1 MSTEQLQKV
10 ILKADYA
17 RRFPDPLNVVQDE
30 ESFNIEHH
38 ILLCRAIDVPSGI
51 SKKPNP
57 REQRIDLGIYRD
69 VQESLEDTADLSFH
83 LKNKGITLFAHR
95 VDYSE
100 DKRVA
105 TVYMGENDGIAD
117 GAHTYE
123 IMLDSQS
130 KATCPEGQYV
140 KFEVITGIPSRMMVD
155 ITGGLNT
162 AVQVQE
168 ASLANLEGRFDWIKE
183 TIQDMPYADR
193 VAFKQNE
200 KKDVDIRDI
209 VAFLTLFNVENEELK
224 DRHPKEAYTSKAA
237 CLRLYREHQESYEM
251 LRPILKDVLYLHDYI
266 QLKARDVYNEEKGG
280 HARAMKGVFESKK
293 RGRFRFVFIDQESE
307 CRLYDGALY
316 PIFGAMRFLVEKKPG
331 NSQYSWKLSSFEE
344 VKSFFDK
351 VAADMVET
359 TYKTSLIYG
368 RKPNPIGKDDNH
380 WDNLYKTIKVAY
392 LEKRP
397 H

>member
-1 MSTEQLQKV
+1 MSNEQLQKV
-10 ILKADYA
+10 ILKADYS
-17 RRFPDPLNVVQDE
+17 RRFPDPLNIIQDD
-30 ESFNIEHH
+30 ESLNLEHH
-38 ILLCRAIDVPSGI
+38 VLLCRAIDIPSGI

-83 LKNKGITLFAHR
+83 LKNKGLTLFAHR

-105 TVYMGENDGIAD
+105 TVYMSENDGIAD

-123 IMLDSQS
+123 IILDSQS
-130 KATCPEGQYV
+130 KGLCPEGQYV
-140 KFEVITGIPSRMMVD
+140 KFEIITGVPSRMMVE

-183 TIQDMPYADR
+183 TIEDMPYADR
-193 VAFKQNE
+193 IAFKQNE

-237 CLRLYREHQESYEM
+237 CLRLYREYQESYEK
-251 LRPILKDVLYLHDYI
+251 LRPILKDILHLHDYI
-266 QLKARDVYNEEKGG
+266 QLKAREVYNEEKGG

-293 RGRFRFVFIDQESE
+293 RGKFRFVFIDEESE

-316 PIFGAMRFLVEKKPG
+316 PIFGAFRFLVEIKPG
-331 NSQYSWKLSSFEE
+331 EKVYSWKLGSFES

-351 VAADMVET
+351 IAADMVET
-359 TYKTSLIYG
+359 TYKTSVIYG
-368 RKPNPIGKDDNH
+368 RKPNPVGKDDNH
-380 WDNLYKTIKVAY
+380 WDNLYKTVKVAY
-392 LEKRP
+392 LENS
-397 H
+397 